1 MKRDYYEIL
10 GVSKNA
16 TADELKKAYR
26 KIALQYHPDRN
37 PGDKESE
44 DKFKEAA
51 EAYDVLSNEEKKA
64 KYDRFGHQ
72 GMGQGGF
79 GGGGF
84 GGGMNMEDIFS
95 NFGDVFGE
103 GSPFESFF
111 GGGRQSRR
119 KTGKGETGSN
129 IRIKVKLNLE
139 EIANGVKKQIK
150 VKKHISCDAC
160 SGSGAKDGGSFQ
172 TCQTCNGQGQVR
184 RVTQTILG
192 QMATASTCPT
202 CSGEGRII
210 TNKCTKCR
218 GEGRMYGEEM
228 ISIDIPAGVTE
239 GIQLS
244 MNGKGNAGMR
254 GGYAGDLLIN
264 IEEEKH
270 AQLRR
275 EGQDI
280 VFPLHLNFADAVL
293 GTSVEI
299 PTISGSAKIK
309 IPKGTQ
315 SGKLFRLQGKGLP
328 SINSYGKGDQIV
340 EVQIFTPEHVSD
352 EEIAMLEKMRTSKS
366 FVPGQASD
374 KNEKGFFGKF
384 F

>member
-1 MKRDYYEIL
+1 
-10 GVSKNA
+10 
-16 TADELKKAYR
+16 
-26 KIALQYHPDRN
+26 
-37 PGDKESE
+37 
-44 DKFKEAA
+44 
-51 EAYDVLSNEEKKA
+51 
-64 KYDRFGHQ
+64 
-72 GMGQGGF
+72 
-79 GGGGF
+79 
-84 GGGMNMEDIFS
+84 
-95 NFGDVFGE
+95 
-103 GSPFESFF
+103 
-111 GGGRQSRR
+111 
-119 KTGKGETGSN
+119 
-129 IRIKVKLNLE
+129 
-139 EIANGVKKQIK
+139 
-150 VKKHISCDAC
+150 
-160 SGSGAKDGGSFQ
+160 
-172 TCQTCNGQGQVR
+172 
-184 RVTQTILG
+184 
-192 QMATASTCPT
+192 
-202 CSGEGRII
+202 
-210 TNKCTKCR
+210 
-218 GEGRMYGEEM
+218 MYGEEM

-270 AQLRR
+270 PQLRR

-340 EVQIFTPEHVSD
+340 EVQIYTPEHVSD

-366 FVPGQASD
+366 FVPGQTSD